1 MADTSLSHVRT
12 WVFDLDNTLYH
23 PSANLFGQIEKKM
36 TDWIVRNFNV
46 DHAEADRLRL
56 QHWEHYGSTLA
67 GLMATTKIDPDPFI
81 AETHDID
88 FSGLSPD
95 PALKAALDALPGR
108 KIVFTNG
115 AYDYAHHVLRA
126 RGLVDCFDGVF
137 GVEAAAYHPKPEQA
151 AYDNV
156 FKAGH
161 VDPLSAAMFDDDP
174 RNLLPPHNMGL
185 RTVLVR
191 DTGFDAPYVDHHTAD
206 LTAFLQSIL

>member
-1 MADTSLSHVRT
+1 MTDTSLSHIRS

-36 TDWIVRNFNV
+36 TAWIMENFHL
-46 DHAEADRLRL
+46 DEAEADRLRL
-56 QHWEHYGSTLA
+56 AHWMRYGSTLA
-67 GLMATTKIDPDPFI
+67 GLMATTQIDPDPFI
-81 AETHDID
+81 AHTHDID

-126 RGLVDCFDGVF
+126 RGIVECFDGVF
-137 GVEAAAYHPKPEQA
+137 GVEAAQYHPKPEQA
-151 AYDNV
+151 AYDAV
-156 FKAGH
+156 FTAAGI
-161 VDPLSAAMFDDDP
+161 DPLTAVMFDDDP
-174 RNLLPPHNMGL
+174 RNLLPPHHMGL

-191 DTGFDAPYVDHHTAD
+191 DEGFAADYIDHHTAD
-206 LTAFLQSIL
+206 LTKFLQSIT